1 MIETVTW
8 HLFDRTNPT
17 RMMSP
22 TFELLFSLNKSILE
36 LQQEKK
42 TLMVQ
47 PATNLGKIGKQ
58 KSSMYKSRESSP
70 KPSISQVTY
79 AVTRLSSITFSPQE
93 RNRSFDQLAYADR
106 NIFGAPQSSS
116 TEKST
121 LRFNFTSTK
130 VPGIYFD
137 AKFKEIT
144 NLFNDPLPTTDYFDL
159 NTILMKYTMLQEDRC
174 LPILQQWEK
183 VLTEIRD
190 EFVKIKKAKD
200 DPLADK
206 IYSIFGVSKGSSVV
220 YFRLKDQYVSL
231 SFSISCS
238 HLHYDSVVL
247 RVQNFCNLLHS
258 CFELVKNPPITPY
271 PTELLP
277 ILD

>member
-1 MIETVTW
+1 
-8 HLFDRTNPT
+8 
-17 RMMSP
+17 MSP
-22 TFELLFSLNKSILE
+22 TFALLFSLNRSILD
-36 LQQEKK
+36 LQQDVK
-42 TLMVQ
+42 TFVLQ
-47 PATNLGKIGKQ
+47 PAVSTWDELDWT
-58 KSSMYKSRESSP
+58 ST
-70 KPSISQVTY
+70 QVTGHRSY
-79 AVTRLSSITFSPQE
+79 AFTRLSSITFSPQE
-93 RNRSFDQLAYADR
+93 GNHSGNTFFRSPYSASQSPYA
-106 NIFGAPQSSS
+106 
-116 TEKST
+116 TEPLST
-121 LRFNFTSTK
+121 LRFEFTSTE

-220 YFRLKDQYVSL
+220 YFRQKDQYVSL

-277 ILD
+277 ILDIF